1 MIKLIFGCKSFFPFL
16 LIICYLVSFVESSL
30 SDVTSEV
37 FDQQP
42 TGFIAAFGDL
52 DADKATDIFVISEDG
67 ISVYILEAD
76 IDIRRDG
83 TKLNKKS
90 LIDGT
95 ETDSKII
102 NIVPADFNGDSQM
115 DVLLMRRSPTLETN
129 VNIEIYDGKTKNITA
144 TPYLKL
150 NETFRD
156 QPAVID
162 FDGDMVPDLFG
173 ETSDGKR
180 AVWTFPI
187 GGTYRVHY
195 FSTSNDSAILPPLK
209 IPQSSA
215 FLDLDGD
222 LYADL
227 CAVSE
232 VNKVVSFEFW
242 LNKNGNLTQ
251 TDNISAPVDLKV
263 IGQASFVD
271 LNGNH
276 ETNIVLPGC
285 LDEAC
290 RDAAIF
296 VWAHNKSSKNP
307 TEGSWFQLDVNFKT
321 DDRTTSFPTSASPF
335 DWLHLPMTLRFGDFN
350 LDGFPDAVAVL
361 SDSKSPKNR
370 SAFILYNE
378 PCKINCQDFSRTL
391 SIDYKQKLERNTP
404 VLVAFY
410 DLMENGVL
418 DILLTEVKED
428 GSNVIR
434 AIEQDF
440 TGDASFLKVL
450 VVSGLCRE
458 NCPNNHSPYGVN
470 QVGPTAKIVSTTPTG
485 DDQICVS
492 SQLSQSAYS
501 SLQLPFMLFGL
512 GQTPNFV
519 DELKIGIQYP
529 TGKSPRSHSWATII
543 PNSQVIVIPYP
554 LDSPDSWK
562 HELYV
567 TPSRLVLLTGA
578 SLLGTCAFI
587 AAIVGLLQWRERIED
602 KKEKLQEAQRFHFD
616 AM

>member
-1 MIKLIFGCKSFFPFL
+1 MIKLTRTCKSLFQL
-16 LIICYLVSFVESSL
+16 LLYICYMVVFVDSSL

-52 DADKATDIFVISEDG
+52 DADKATDIFVISDDG

-90 LIDGT
+90 FIDGKV
-95 ETDSKII
+95 TDTKII

-115 DVLLMRRSPTLETN
+115 DVLVMRRSGTGETT
-129 VNIEIYDGKTKNITA
+129 VNIEIYDGKAKNKTG

-150 NETFRD
+150 NETLRD

-162 FDGDMVPDLFG
+162 ADGDMMPDLFG

-180 AVWTFPI
+180 ALWTFPI
-187 GGTYRVHY
+187 NGTYSVY
-195 FSTSNDSAILPPLK
+195 YYPSGNGTALLPPLK
-209 IPQSSA
+209 MPQSSA

-222 LYADL
+222 LFADL
-227 CAVSE
+227 CAVTE
-232 VNKVVSFEFW
+232 VNQVVSYEFW
-242 LNKNGNLTQ
+242 LNKNGILTL
-251 TDNISAPVDLKV
+251 TDNITAPEVLKV

-285 LDEAC
+285 LDDAC
-290 RDAAIF
+290 KEAAIF
-296 VWAHNKSSKNP
+296 VWSHNKSSKNP
-307 TEGSWFQLDVNFKT
+307 TQGSWSQLDVNFKT
-321 DDRTTSFPTSASPF
+321 DDRKTSFPISASPF
-335 DWLHLPMTLRFGDFN
+335 DWLNLPITLRFGDFN

-391 SIDYKQKLERNTP
+391 SIDYKQKLEKNTP

-418 DILLTEVKED
+418 DVLLTEVKED
-428 GSNVIR
+428 GTTVIR

-450 VVSGLCRE
+450 VVSGLCLD

-519 DELKIGIQYP
+519 DELEIGIQYP
-529 TGKSPRSHSWATII
+529 AGKNPRSHSWATII